1 VRTVATE
8 AQRGPASG
16 RQSVYGTN
24 RKEEHQMRIFKSKA
38 YRHAERALSTA
49 QTQEQVDIVRANAR
63 TTLIAKEFGHFL
75 KKVSARRQQLA
86 DQWGRE
92 ALQ

>member
-1 VRTVATE
+1 
-8 AQRGPASG
+8 
-16 RQSVYGTN
+16 
-24 RKEEHQMRIFKSKA
+24 MRVFKSKPF
-38 YRHAERALSTA
+38 RHAERALRAA

-63 TTLIAKEFGHFL
+63 TTLTEKEFGHFL